1 MLTVAAV
8 VAGFLLDA
16 LLGDPRRIPHPI
28 VAMGNAIAWLEPRLR
43 AAFPDTPSGARRAGM
58 VLVAVLCAGSF
69 GATWC
74 LIAVAGLVH
83 PLLGLAVETW
93 LCYQALAACE
103 LRRQSM
109 RVVRELTREGL
120 PAARRAVGMI
130 VGRDTEALDERG
142 VLKAAVETVAENTAD
157 GVVGPLVYL
166 IVGGAP
172 LGMLYKAVNTMDSM
186 VGYKNERY
194 LDFGRAAARIDD
206 VLGFVPARLAAL
218 CMIAA
223 APAAGLSA
231 KGAWR
236 IWRRDRFNHASPNSA
251 QTESAMAGALGVE
264 LAGSAVYFGKLVEK
278 PTMGDATR
286 PIEREDVRRA
296 NRLMVLASAL
306 SLVVLG
312 GARIAL
318 LAAVGALVW

>member
-43 AAFPDTPSGARRAGM
+43 AAFPDTPSGARRAGV

-83 PLLGLAVETW
+83 PLLGFAVETW

-109 RVVRELTREGL
+109 RVVRELTRGGL

-194 LDFGRAAARIDD
+194 LDFGRAAARVDD

-223 APAAGLSA
+223 ASAAGLSA

-286 PIEREDVRRA
+286 SIEREDVRRA

-318 LAAVGALVW
+318 VAAAGAMAW

>member
-43 AAFPDTPSGARRAGM
+43 AAFPDTPSGARRAGV

-83 PLLGLAVETW
+83 PLLGFAVETW

-109 RVVRELTREGL
+109 RVVRELTRGGL

-194 LDFGRAAARIDD
+194 LDFGRAAARVDD

-223 APAAGLSA
+223 ASVAGLSA

-264 LAGSAVYFGKLVEK
+264 LTGSAVYFGKLVEK

-286 PIEREDVRRA
+286 SIEREDVRRA

-306 SLVVLG
+306 SLIVLG

-318 LAAVGALVW
+318 VAAAGAMAW

>member
-43 AAFPDTPSGARRAGM
+43 AAFPDTPSGARRAGV
-58 VLVAVLCAGSF
+58 VLVAILCAGSF

-83 PLLGLAVETW
+83 PLLGFAVETW

-194 LDFGRAAARIDD
+194 LDFGRAAARVDD
-206 VLGFVPARLAAL
+206 VLGFIPARLAAL

-236 IWRRDRFNHASPNSA
+236 IWRRDRLNHASPNSA

-318 LAAVGALVW
+318 VAAAGAMAW

>member
-43 AAFPDTPSGARRAGM
+43 AAFPDTPSGARRAGV

-83 PLLGLAVETW
+83 PLLGFAVETW

-194 LDFGRAAARIDD
+194 LDFGRAAARVDD

-223 APAAGLSA
+223 TPAAGLSA

-318 LAAVGALVW
+318 VAAAGAMAW

>member
-43 AAFPDTPSGARRAGM
+43 AAFPDTPSGARRAGV

-69 GATWC
+69 GAPWC

-83 PLLGLAVETW
+83 PLLGFAVETW

-194 LDFGRAAARIDD
+194 LDFGRAAARVDD
-206 VLGFVPARLAAL
+206 VLGFIPARLAAL

-236 IWRRDRFNHASPNSA
+236 IWRRDRFNHTSPNSA

-318 LAAVGALVW
+318 VAAAGAMAW

>member
-43 AAFPDTPSGARRAGM
+43 AAFPDTPSGARRAGV

-83 PLLGLAVETW
+83 PLLGFAVETW

-130 VGRDTEALDERG
+130 VGRDTEALDERD

-194 LDFGRAAARIDD
+194 LDFGRAAARVDD
-206 VLGFVPARLAAL
+206 VLGFIPARLAAL

-318 LAAVGALVW
+318 VAAAGAMAW

>member
-43 AAFPDTPSGARRAGM
+43 AAFPDTPSGARRAGV

-83 PLLGLAVETW
+83 PLLGFAVETW

-194 LDFGRAAARIDD
+194 LDFGRAAARVDD
-206 VLGFVPARLAAL
+206 VLGFIPARLAAL

-312 GARIAL
+312 GARIVL
-318 LAAVGALVW
+318 VAAAGAMAW

>member
-43 AAFPDTPSGARRAGM
+43 AAFPDTPSGARRAGV

-83 PLLGLAVETW
+83 PLLGFAVETW

-194 LDFGRAAARIDD
+194 LDFGRAAARVDD
-206 VLGFVPARLAAL
+206 ALGFIPARLAAL

-286 PIEREDVRRA
+286 SIEREDVRRA

-318 LAAVGALVW
+318 VAAAGAMAW

>member
-43 AAFPDTPSGARRAGM
+43 AAFPDTPSGARRAGV

-83 PLLGLAVETW
+83 PLLGFAVETW

-194 LDFGRAAARIDD
+194 LDFGRAAARVDD

-286 PIEREDVRRA
+286 SIEREDVRRA

-318 LAAVGALVW
+318 VAAAGAMAW

>member
-83 PLLGLAVETW
+83 PLLGFAVETW

>member
-8 VAGFLLDA
+8 VVGFLLDA
-16 LLGDPRRIPHPI
+16 LLGDPRHIPHPI

-43 AAFPDTPSGARRAGM
+43 AAFPDTPSGARRAGV

-83 PLLGLAVETW
+83 PLLGFAVETW

-109 RVVRELTREGL
+109 RVVRELTRGGL

-194 LDFGRAAARIDD
+194 LDFGRAAARVDD

-223 APAAGLSA
+223 APVAGLSA

-286 PIEREDVRRA
+286 SIEREDVRRA

-318 LAAVGALVW
+318 VAAAGAMAW

>member
-43 AAFPDTPSGARRAGM
+43 AAFPDTPSGARRAGV

-83 PLLGLAVETW
+83 PLLGFAVETW

-166 IVGGAP
+166 IVGAAP

-194 LDFGRAAARIDD
+194 LDFGRAAARVDD
-206 VLGFVPARLAAL
+206 VLGFIPARLAAL

-318 LAAVGALVW
+318 VAAAGAMAW

>member
-43 AAFPDTPSGARRAGM
+43 AAFPDTPSGARRAGV

-69 GATWC
+69 GAAWC

-83 PLLGLAVETW
+83 PLLGFAVETW

-194 LDFGRAAARIDD
+194 LDFGRAAARVDD
-206 VLGFVPARLAAL
+206 VLGFIPARLAAL

-318 LAAVGALVW
+318 VAAAGAMAW

>member
-43 AAFPDTPSGARRAGM
+43 AAFPDTPSGARRAGV

-83 PLLGLAVETW
+83 PLLGFAVETW
-93 LCYQALAACE
+93 LCYRALAACE

-109 RVVRELTREGL
+109 RVVRELTRGGL

-194 LDFGRAAARIDD
+194 LDFGRAAARVDD

-223 APAAGLSA
+223 APVAGLSA

-286 PIEREDVRRA
+286 SIEREDVRRA

-318 LAAVGALVW
+318 VAAAGAMAW

>member
-43 AAFPDTPSGARRAGM
+43 AAFPDTPSGARRAGV
-58 VLVAVLCAGSF
+58 VLVAILCAGSF

-83 PLLGLAVETW
+83 PLLGFAVETW

-194 LDFGRAAARIDD
+194 LDFGRAAARVDD

-318 LAAVGALVW
+318 VAAAGAMAW

>member
-8 VAGFLLDA
+8 VVGFLLDA

-43 AAFPDTPSGARRAGM
+43 AAFPDTPSGARRAGV

-83 PLLGLAVETW
+83 PLLGFAVETW

-194 LDFGRAAARIDD
+194 LDFGRAAARVDD
-206 VLGFVPARLAAL
+206 VLGFIPARLAAL

-286 PIEREDVRRA
+286 SIEREDVRRA

-318 LAAVGALVW
+318 VAAAGAMAW

>member
-43 AAFPDTPSGARRAGM
+43 AAFPDTPSGARRAGV
-58 VLVAVLCAGSF
+58 VLVAILCAGSF

-83 PLLGLAVETW
+83 PLLGFAVETW

-194 LDFGRAAARIDD
+194 LDFGRAAARVDD

-296 NRLMVLASAL
+296 NRLMMLASAL

-318 LAAVGALVW
+318 VAAAGAMAW

>member
-43 AAFPDTPSGARRAGM
+43 AAFPDTPSGARRAGV

-83 PLLGLAVETW
+83 PLLGFAVETW

-194 LDFGRAAARIDD
+194 LDFGRAAARVDD

-318 LAAVGALVW
+318 VAAAGAMAW

>member
-8 VAGFLLDA
+8 AAGFLLDA

-43 AAFPDTPSGARRAGM
+43 TAFPDTPSGARRAGV

-83 PLLGLAVETW
+83 PLLGFAVETW

-194 LDFGRAAARIDD
+194 LDFGRAAARVDD

-318 LAAVGALVW
+318 VVAAGAMAW

>member
-83 PLLGLAVETW
+83 PLLGFAVETW

-318 LAAVGALVW
+318 LAAVGALAW

>member
-43 AAFPDTPSGARRAGM
+43 AAFPDTPSGARRAGV

-83 PLLGLAVETW
+83 PLLGFAVETW

-109 RVVRELTREGL
+109 RVVRELTRGGL

-130 VGRDTEALDERG
+130 VGRDTEALDERD

-194 LDFGRAAARIDD
+194 LDFGRAAARVDD

-223 APAAGLSA
+223 ASVAGLSA

-286 PIEREDVRRA
+286 SIEREDVRRA

-318 LAAVGALVW
+318 VAAVGAMAW

>member
-43 AAFPDTPSGARRAGM
+43 AAFPDTPSGARRAGV

-83 PLLGLAVETW
+83 PLLGFAVETW

-109 RVVRELTREGL
+109 RVVRELTRGGL

-194 LDFGRAAARIDD
+194 LDFGRAAARVDD

-223 APAAGLSA
+223 ASVAGLSA

-318 LAAVGALVW
+318 VAAAGAMAW

>member
-43 AAFPDTPSGARRAGM
+43 AAFPDTPSGARRAGV

-83 PLLGLAVETW
+83 PLLGFAVETW

-194 LDFGRAAARIDD
+194 LDFGRAAARVDD
-206 VLGFVPARLAAL
+206 VLGFIPARLAAL

-312 GARIAL
+312 GVRIAL
-318 LAAVGALVW
+318 VAAAGAMAW

>member
-43 AAFPDTPSGARRAGM
+43 AAFPDTPSGARRAGV

-69 GATWC
+69 GTTWC

-83 PLLGLAVETW
+83 PLLGFAVETW

-194 LDFGRAAARIDD
+194 LDFGRAAARVDD
-206 VLGFVPARLAAL
+206 VLGFIPARLAAL

-318 LAAVGALVW
+318 VAAAGAMAW

>member
-43 AAFPDTPSGARRAGM
+43 AAFPDTPSGARRAGV

-83 PLLGLAVETW
+83 PLLGFAVETW

-109 RVVRELTREGL
+109 RVVRELTRGGL

-194 LDFGRAAARIDD
+194 LDFGRAAARVDD

-223 APAAGLSA
+223 APVAGLSA

-286 PIEREDVRRA
+286 SIEREDVRRA

-318 LAAVGALVW
+318 VAAAGAMVW

>member
-1 MLTVAAV
+1 M
-8 VAGFLLDA
+8 
-16 LLGDPRRIPHPI
+16 PHPI

-43 AAFPDTPSGARRAGM
+43 AAFPDTPSGARRAGV

-83 PLLGLAVETW
+83 PLLGFAVETW

-109 RVVRELTREGL
+109 RVVRELTRGGL

-194 LDFGRAAARIDD
+194 LDFGRAAARVDD

-223 APAAGLSA
+223 APVAGLSA

-286 PIEREDVRRA
+286 SIEREDVRRA

-318 LAAVGALVW
+318 VAAAGAMAW

>member
-83 PLLGLAVETW
+83 PLLGFAVETW

-109 RVVRELTREGL
+109 RVVRELTRGGL

-194 LDFGRAAARIDD
+194 LDFGRAAARVDD

-223 APAAGLSA
+223 APVAGLSA

-286 PIEREDVRRA
+286 SIEREDVRRA

-318 LAAVGALVW
+318 VAAAGAMAW

>member
-43 AAFPDTPSGARRAGM
+43 AAFPDKPSGARRAGM

-83 PLLGLAVETW
+83 PLLGFAVETW

>member
-43 AAFPDTPSGARRAGM
+43 AAFPDTPSGARRAGV
-58 VLVAVLCAGSF
+58 VLVAILCAGSF

-83 PLLGLAVETW
+83 PLLGFAVETW

-194 LDFGRAAARIDD
+194 LDFGRAAARVDD
-206 VLGFVPARLAAL
+206 VLGFIPARLAAL

-318 LAAVGALVW
+318 VAAAGAMAW

>member
-43 AAFPDTPSGARRAGM
+43 AAFPDTPSGARRAGV

-83 PLLGLAVETW
+83 PLLGFAVETW

-194 LDFGRAAARIDD
+194 LDFGRAAARVDD
-206 VLGFVPARLAAL
+206 VLGFIPARLAAL

-236 IWRRDRFNHASPNSA
+236 IWRRDRFNHTSPNSA

-318 LAAVGALVW
+318 VAAAGAMAW

>member
-43 AAFPDTPSGARRAGM
+43 AAFPDTPSGARRAGV

-83 PLLGLAVETW
+83 PLLGFAVETW

-194 LDFGRAAARIDD
+194 LDFGRASARVDD
-206 VLGFVPARLAAL
+206 VLGFIPARLAAL

-318 LAAVGALVW
+318 VAAAGAMAW

>member
-43 AAFPDTPSGARRAGM
+43 AAFPDTPSGARRAGV

-83 PLLGLAVETW
+83 PLLGFAVETW

-109 RVVRELTREGL
+109 RVVRELTRGGL

-157 GVVGPLVYL
+157 GGVGPLVYL

-186 VGYKNERY
+186 GGYKNERY
-194 LDFGRAAARIDD
+194 LDFGRAAARVDD
-206 VLGFVPARLAAL
+206 VLGFIPARLAAL

-318 LAAVGALVW
+318 VAAAGAMAW

>member
-43 AAFPDTPSGARRAGM
+43 AAFPDTPSGARRAGV

-83 PLLGLAVETW
+83 PLLGFAVETW

-109 RVVRELTREGL
+109 GVVRELTREGL

-194 LDFGRAAARIDD
+194 LDFGRAAARVDD

-318 LAAVGALVW
+318 VAAAGAMAW

>member
-43 AAFPDTPSGARRAGM
+43 AAFPDTPSGARRAGV

-83 PLLGLAVETW
+83 PLLGFAVETW

-194 LDFGRAAARIDD
+194 LDFGRAAARVDD
-206 VLGFVPARLAAL
+206 VLGFIPARLAAL

-236 IWRRDRFNHASPNSA
+236 IWRRDRFNHTSPNSA
-251 QTESAMAGALGVE
+251 QNESAMAGALGVE

-318 LAAVGALVW
+318 VAAAGAMAW

>member
-43 AAFPDTPSGARRAGM
+43 AALPDTPSGARRAGV

-83 PLLGLAVETW
+83 PLLGFAVETW

-194 LDFGRAAARIDD
+194 LDFGRAAARVDD
-206 VLGFVPARLAAL
+206 VLGFIPARLAAL

-236 IWRRDRFNHASPNSA
+236 IWRRDRFNHASPNAA
-251 QTESAMAGALGVE
+251 QAESAMAGALGGE

-286 PIEREDVRRA
+286 SIEREDVRRA

-318 LAAVGALVW
+318 VAAAGAMAW

>member
-43 AAFPDTPSGARRAGM
+43 AAFPDTPSGARRAGV

-83 PLLGLAVETW
+83 PLLGFAVETW

-186 VGYKNERY
+186 VGYKNKRY
-194 LDFGRAAARIDD
+194 LDFGRAAARVDD
-206 VLGFVPARLAAL
+206 VLGFIPARLAAL

-223 APAAGLSA
+223 APAAGLST

-318 LAAVGALVW
+318 VAAAGAMAW

>member
-43 AAFPDTPSGARRAGM
+43 AAFPGTPSDARRAGV

-83 PLLGLAVETW
+83 PLLGFAVETW

-109 RVVRELTREGL
+109 RVVRELTRGGL

-194 LDFGRAAARIDD
+194 LDFGRAAARVDD

-223 APAAGLSA
+223 APVAGLSA

-286 PIEREDVRRA
+286 SIEREDVRRA

-318 LAAVGALVW
+318 VAAAGAMAW